1 MPHTCQY
8 LKEDAMHS
16 GHKVLMEVD
25 DNSVLIVA
33 DPQGT
38 LGLLLMP
45 HTTHL
50 LSIIIVLITY

>member
-1 MPHTCQY
+1 
-8 LKEDAMHS
+8 MHS

-38 LGLLLMP
+38 LGL
-45 HTTHL
+45 
-50 LSIIIVLITY
+50 